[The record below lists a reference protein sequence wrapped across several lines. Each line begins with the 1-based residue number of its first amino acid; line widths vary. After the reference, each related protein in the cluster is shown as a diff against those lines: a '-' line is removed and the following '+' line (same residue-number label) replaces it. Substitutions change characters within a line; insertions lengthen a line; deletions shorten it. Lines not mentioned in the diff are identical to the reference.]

1 MEEILKLVENY
12 GLSVVLLM
20 GALYVL
26 YKFAFFSINEVK
38 VGFERRHEAL
48 REQMMEVREKLNI
61 ILEFIKKN
69 DK

>member
-38 VGFERRHEAL
+38 IGFERRHEAL
-48 REQMMEVREKLNI
+48 HEQMMEVREKLTV
-61 ILEFIKKN
+61 K
-69 DK
+69 